1 MWKGI
6 TMHIFILE
14 SVVVF
19 HGYEACNYR
28 ASRFVEQNEL
38 QALWVAC
45 DLPARGVLLVEF
57 GF

>member
-1 MWKGI
+1 
-6 TMHIFILE
+6 MHIFILE